1 MRKLGI
7 ILALA
12 VIGGSSNGR
21 TAGFE
26 LANEGSNPSPPAKTP
41 VDQAQY
47 DALAL
52 YWHAGEYA
60 RALLGCPV
68 TQAVILMPA
77 NCRTGQGTVNAEE
90 LRELRRIAKR
100 LLQLKD

>member
-12 VIGGSSNGR
+12 CVTS
-21 TAGFE
+21 A
-26 LANEGSNPSPPAKTP
+26 ADKVP

-60 RALLGCPV
+60 RALLGCPES
-68 TQAVILMPA
+68 QAVILMPR
-77 NCRTGQGTVNAEE
+77 NCRTGQGKVNAEE
-90 LRELRRIAKR
+90 LRELRKIAKVM
-100 LLQLKD
+100 LQLRD